1 MKKTV
6 VKTITAGMTTAV
18 TATNSL
24 LSSGSV
30 EAREAELT
38 PLTQVTALAPAVPS
52 AVMALVATGVQ
63 AHKKSAPSGAL
74 GWCEEELKSSG
85 PVMA

>member
-6 VKTITAGMTTAV
+6 AKTITAVMTTA
-18 TATNSL
+18 TNPL
-24 LSSGSV
+24 LSSGRV

-38 PLTQVTALAPAVPS
+38 PVLTQVTALAPAVPS